1 MTWTEESSQ
10 SVWICFKHV
19 NPPSILGLARSVV
32 RVWTL
37 ELLEK
42 SLKTSKKQ
50 SNEIFFLF
58 GAIFWKSKCFFIV
71 FLKRAKV
78 FQKWPISSVRIRKN
92 IATLAKKRQEYNFD
106 VKVCMTMIDRT
117 QTHLKLNYSSK
128 HHIDQENE
136 LQQLRISCHI
146 A

>member
-1 MTWTEESSQ
+1 MKFSFCLVQYFENQ
-10 SVWICFKHV
+10 SVSLCF
-19 NPPSILGLARSVV
+19 
-32 RVWTL
+32 
-37 ELLEK
+37 
-42 SLKTSKKQ
+42 
-50 SNEIFFLF
+50 
-58 GAIFWKSKCFFIV
+58 

>member
-1 MTWTEESSQ
+1 MEILTVVAATNKSSLELTKDLEVNFLV
-10 SVWICFKHV
+10 SVW
-19 NPPSILGLARSVV
+19 SIY
-32 RVWTL
+32 
-37 ELLEK
+37 
-42 SLKTSKKQ
+42 
-50 SNEIFFLF
+50 IFFFDKL
-58 GAIFWKSKCFFIV
+58 
-71 FLKRAKV
+71 
-78 FQKWPISSVRIRKN
+78 
-92 IATLAKKRQEYNFD
+92 QEYNFD